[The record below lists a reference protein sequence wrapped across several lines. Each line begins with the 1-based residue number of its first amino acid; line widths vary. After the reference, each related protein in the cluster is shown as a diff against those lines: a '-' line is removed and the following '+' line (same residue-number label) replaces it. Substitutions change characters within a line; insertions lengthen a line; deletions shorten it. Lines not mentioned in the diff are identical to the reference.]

1 MKISENNLFFSETR
15 FNLPAFSRSV
25 LRIISYAFY
34 IFLIIA
40 TVLVLFSDVKQLRWM
55 GIFIIPFLL
64 YKAIRQFRSRKSIR
78 TIKYEDIAKGINV
91 CDFFSPKSLE
101 LLERAFYKT
110 KIIGGNFYLNLLDIL
125 IQENKT
131 KLVLDKMGISRQELS
146 LKIDEAPYYNRVV
159 VRGEADDALNPKD
172 LIGKAEFLAKK
183 AFLQVFDNQR
193 IQVEPFDLFLALVF
207 VQDKEINRIFYLF
220 SIDLKSLRK
229 ANYIL

>member
-1 MKISENNLFFSETR
+1 M
-15 FNLPAFSRSV
+15 
-25 LRIISYAFY
+25 RIISYAFY

-78 TIKYEDIAKGINV
+78 TIKDEDIAKGINV

-146 LKIDEAPYYNRVV
+146 LKIDEAVDYL
-159 VRGEADDALNPKD
+159 EAGQKKDILSQKD

-183 AFLQVFDNQR
+183 AFLQAFDNQR

>member
-78 TIKYEDIAKGINV
+78 TIKDEDIAKGINV

-146 LKIDEAPYYNRVV
+146 LKIDEAVDYL
-159 VRGEADDALNPKD
+159 EAGQKKDILSQKD

-183 AFLQVFDNQR
+183 AFLQAFDNQR

>member
-25 LRIISYAFY
+25 LRIINHAFY

-40 TVLVLFSDVKQLRWM
+40 TAMVLFSDVKKLRWL

-64 YKAIRQFRSRKSIR
+64 YKAVRQFKSRKSIMA
-78 TIKYEDIAKGINV
+78 IKDEDIAKGINV
-91 CDFFSPKSLE
+91 CDFFSPKALE

-110 KIIGGNFYLNLLDIL
+110 KIIGGNFHLNLLDIL

-131 KLVLDKMGISRQELS
+131 RLVLEKMGISHQELS
-146 LKIDEAPYYNRVV
+146 LKIDEAGDYLQT
-159 VRGEADDALNPKD
+159 GQKKD
-172 LIGKAEFLAKK
+172 ILSQKELVGKNDFLAKT
-183 AFLQVFDNQR
+183 AFLQSFDNQR
-193 IQVEPFDLFLALVF
+193 TQVEPIDLFLALAF

-229 ANYIL
+229 GDNIL